1 MPSSSS
7 PPGWQASTYPS
18 ACTAGGTPGSA
29 FAGILGGIFAFGCPI
44 CNAVLVSLIGTSTIL
59 AYYLPIRPI
68 IGLAS
73 VAILGV
79 AVYLKARDRGCDT
92 CAPESPAQ
100 DEVVPGAHSPD
111 MSRG

>member
-1 MPSSSS
+1 
-7 PPGWQASTYPS
+7 
-18 ACTAGGTPGSA
+18 
-29 FAGILGGIFAFGCPI
+29 LGGIFAFGCPI